1 MISHL
6 GLIQHDRIKIELT
19 QLDLI
24 PILIRC
30 VTEEKFDVIKIRQE
44 ALEMLLSLSFGDWK
58 IKSNH
63 YWIMMI

>member
-1 MISHL
+1 MIKL
-6 GLIQHDRIKIELT
+6 N

-30 VTEEKFDVIKIRQE
+30 VTEEKFDVIKIRQG
-44 ALEMLLSLSFGDWK
+44 ALEILLSLSFGDWK

-63 YWIMMI
+63 YWIMVI